1 MESLTRV
8 RTLTKRNRSQAGQ
21 AAGVEEAEVAP
32 APAPALRG
40 RVVFTDLD
48 GTLLDAETYRYDAAR
63 TALDR
68 LSEHAIPLIICTS
81 KTRAEVEP
89 LRIKLKNHDPF
100 IVENGGALYIPE
112 GYFKVPLPG
121 SSSRDG
127 YRVIEMGVSY
137 PRLRKALRCIEE
149 QVGVSL
155 VGFAD
160 MTVEDIAKVTGLA
173 PRDVERA
180 RQREYDEPFLI
191 QNSPMA
197 LQDIREAAQR
207 LGLTV
212 ISNGRF
218 FHLVGGTDKG
228 RACRVLIDCY
238 RKEWGAVSTA
248 GIGDSPSDMPMLKV
262 VDWPFLVERPGGG
275 HAEGFEVEGLTC
287 VQGIGPAG
295 WAVAVKKLLKPTPFQ
310 HGPFIVQPLPPFM
323 R

>member
-8 RTLTKRNRSQAGQ
+8 RELTHWNRSQPDQ
-21 AAGVEEAEVAP
+21 AAGVEEAQDAP
-32 APAPALRG
+32 ASAPALRG

-48 GTLLDAETYRYDAAR
+48 GTLLDADTYRYDAAR
-63 TALDR
+63 LALDQLR
-68 LSEHAIPLIICTS
+68 VQAIPLIICTS

-89 LRIKLKNHDPF
+89 LRKKLKNNDPF
-100 IVENGGALYIPE
+100 IIENGGALYIPE
-112 GYFKVPLPG
+112 GYFKVLLPG

-127 YRVIEMGVSY
+127 YRVIEMGVPY
-137 PRLRKALRCIEE
+137 RRLRHALRRIEE
-149 QVGVSL
+149 QAGVSL

-160 MTVEDIAKVTGLA
+160 MRVEDIAKVTGLA
-173 PRDVERA
+173 HRDAERA

-191 QNSPMA
+191 KSHPMA
-197 LQDIREAAQR
+197 LQAVREAAQC

-238 RKEWGAVSTA
+238 RKERGEVSTA
-248 GIGDSPSDMPMLKV
+248 GIGDSPSDIPMLKV

-275 HAEGFEVEGLTC
+275 HAESFEVEGLTR

-295 WAVAVKKLLKPTPFQ
+295 WAEAVKKLLRPIPVQ

-323 R
+323 C

>member
-8 RTLTKRNRSQAGQ
+8 QTLTHWNRSQPDQ
-21 AAGVEEAEVAP
+21 AAGVEEAQDAP
-32 APAPALRG
+32 APAFRG

-48 GTLLDAETYRYDAAR
+48 GTLLDADTYRYDAAR
-63 TALDR
+63 PALDQLR
-68 LSEHAIPLIICTS
+68 EHAIPLIICTS
-81 KTRAEVEP
+81 KTRTEVEP
-89 LRIKLKNHDPF
+89 LRKKLKNHDPF

-112 GYFKVPLPG
+112 GYFKVPIPG
-121 SSSRDG
+121 SSKRDG
-127 YRVIEMGVSY
+127 YRVIEMGVPY
-137 PRLRKALRCIEE
+137 RRLRHALRRIEE

-173 PRDVERA
+173 HRDAERA

-197 LQDIREAAQR
+197 LHAVREAAQR

-228 RACRVLIDCY
+228 RACRVLIACY
-238 RKEWGAVSTA
+238 RKERRAVSTA

-262 VDWPFLVERPGGG
+262 VDRPFLVERPGGG
-275 HAEGFEVEGLTC
+275 HAEGFDVEGLIR

-295 WAVAVKKLLKPTPFQ
+295 WAEAVKKLLRPTPSL
-310 HGPFIVQPLPPFM
+310 HGPYYIVQPLPPFM
-323 R
+323 C